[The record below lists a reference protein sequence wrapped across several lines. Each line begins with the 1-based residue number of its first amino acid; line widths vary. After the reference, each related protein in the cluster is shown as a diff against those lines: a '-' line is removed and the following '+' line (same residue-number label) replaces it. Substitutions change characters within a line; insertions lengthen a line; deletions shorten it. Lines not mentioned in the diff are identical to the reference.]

1 MLVKMAFF
9 QAAHPDSHPD
19 PDPNPHPKPNPK
31 QAATRRVR
39 SVCTQRYLVLELR
52 LLTRLYGIDDAPDCP
67 PDTSLP
73 PGA

>member
-1 MLVKMAFF
+1 MMGT
-9 QAAHPDSHPD
+9 
-19 PDPNPHPKPNPK
+19 
-31 QAATRRVR
+31 ATRRVR

-52 LLTRLYGIDDAPDCP
+52 LLTRLYGIDDAPECP

>member
-1 MLVKMAFF
+1 MQSMRRWQGREPA
-9 QAAHPDSHPD
+9 QQHRPDLLAGALGLSV
-19 PDPNPHPKPNPK
+19 
-31 QAATRRVR
+31 AATRRAR

-52 LLTRLYGIDDAPDCP
+52 LLTKLYGMDDAPECP